1 MPRVNSVGDLVL
13 TAAPELLAVADPL
26 ALALTD
32 RLRRG
37 GPAPTARLSIELEAA
52 EGEVEARL
60 DELEAVGI
68 VVRDEG
74 AWRALGKGFVFEIPD
89 DPDGQAAARR
99 LANVM
104 YLQYVDLP
112 RRWVADDEPRL
123 ELDWA
128 RAAGLFNAGV
138 ALTPDELRSVQESL
152 EDLLAPYLTRE
163 ADAVPVDAR
172 RVRVLAY
179 FMPEPAS
186 EEVASDSTRATA
198 RTEPST
204 QNPMPTPPSDDE
216 TASSSRSV
224 RSIGS
229 R

>member
-1 MPRVNSVGDLVL
+1 MPRVNTVGDLVL
-13 TAAPELLAVADPL
+13 TAAPELLALADPL
-26 ALALTD
+26 ALALND
-32 RLRRG
+32 RLSRN
-37 GPAPTARLSIELEAA
+37 GPASTARLSIELETT
-52 EGEVEARL
+52 ESDVEARL
-60 DELEAVGI
+60 DELKAVGI
-68 VVRDEG
+68 VVRDG
-74 AWRALGKGFVFEIPD
+74 DDAWRALGQGFVFEIPD
-89 DPDGQAAARR
+89 DPEGQAAARR

-112 RRWVADDEPRL
+112 RRWVADAEPRL

-138 ALTPDELRSVQESL
+138 ALTPDELRAVQEDL

-186 EEVASDSTRATA
+186 D
-198 RTEPST
+198 
-204 QNPMPTPPSDDE
+204 
-216 TASSSRSV
+216 
-224 RSIGS
+224 
-229 R
+229 

>member
-1 MPRVNSVGDLVL
+1 MPRVNAVGDLVL
-13 TAAPELLAVADPL
+13 TAPRELLALADPL

-37 GPAPTARLSIELEAA
+37 RASTAQLSIELEAT
-52 EGEVEARL
+52 ESEVEARL

-68 VVRDEG
+68 VVRDDGEDG
-74 AWRALGKGFVFEIPD
+74 WRAVAKGFVFEIPD

-99 LANVM
+99 LTNVM
-104 YLQYVDLP
+104 LLQYVDLP

-123 ELDWA
+123 ELAWA

-138 ALTPDELRSVQESL
+138 ALTSDELRSVQASL

-163 ADAVPVDAR
+163 ADATPVDAR

-186 EEVASDSTRATA
+186 D
-198 RTEPST
+198 
-204 QNPMPTPPSDDE
+204 
-216 TASSSRSV
+216 
-224 RSIGS
+224 
-229 R
+229 

>member
-1 MPRVNSVGDLVL
+1 MPRVNTVGDLVL
-13 TAAPELLAVADPL
+13 TAAPELLALADPL

-37 GPAPTARLSIELEAA
+37 GPAPTARLAIELEAA
-52 EGEVEARL
+52 EGEVGARL

-68 VVRDEG
+68 VVRDEDD

-138 ALTPDELRSVQESL
+138 ALTPDELRTVQESL

-163 ADAVPVDAR
+163 AAAVPVGAR

-186 EEVASDSTRATA
+186 D
-198 RTEPST
+198 
-204 QNPMPTPPSDDE
+204 
-216 TASSSRSV
+216 
-224 RSIGS
+224 
-229 R
+229 